1 MRRRSHR
8 QRRAAWISLISPVSG
23 YEGPFTRPVRTGRI
37 RWLVHTGALLSVII
51 LRDVLTRWWP
61 VVAGVVLTTVGFI
74 LRSGPG
80 SMILLPGLLLLVS
93 APFVLPSPKEDRT
106 RRRKLERELAAYSTP
121 AQRGDLEVI
130 LDRYPDTTTRELREI
145 LSTQARAG
153 GKSQVPGGKRY

>member
-8 QRRAAWISLISPVSG
+8 WNSLISPAR
-23 YEGPFTRPVRTGRI
+23 YEGPFTRPARTGRI
-37 RWLVHTGALLSVII
+37 RWLTRTGALLAFIV

-61 VVAGVVLTTVGFI
+61 VAAGVVLTVAGFI

-80 SMILLPGLLLLVS
+80 SVILLSGLLLLVS
-93 APFVLPSPKEDRT
+93 APFVLPSLKEDPT

-121 AQRGDLEVI
+121 AQRRDLEVI
-130 LDRYPDTTTRELREI
+130 LDRYPDSITRELREM

-153 GKSQVPGGKRY
+153 GKSQVPGGRRY